1 MPLQQHL
8 QLPEKET
15 DEYRKLEIMLEKQGL
30 LLARKFHDY
39 KSARYDKEREWE
51 TAIKQYEGE
60 WDSDDLEKIERVLS
74 ARGLK
79 DQPITVNI
87 TRPKTNVAIA
97 RMKDIQ
103 FPTGGDY
110 NFFLKPAPLTE
121 EQQRASTMEK
131 PDGPMQLQAAEMGV
145 PPDQMPSPQQ
155 MVEEIVSEN
164 IERAPK
170 MERKLRN
177 RMIYAEYGRK
187 ARIAI
192 EDLCIKGTAVIKGPT
207 IQNRKYKRYSPDV
220 TSEGNQIQ
228 VLTEG
233 FVPEP
238 SVERV
243 DPLYFFPDPSARL
256 PDETEDS
263 FELHP
268 MSAKDLLELTKNPA
282 FITSQISR
290 VLEQEPDGTD
300 IPDIVVRTSR
310 EKSSNNLN
318 NRYWLR
324 EYHGPLDKE
333 VLFDADMISEED
345 KDDPLKRFTGEVWYC
360 NRIVVRMSLSH
371 IEGEDALPYGVAT
384 WEKDPNSL
392 FGHGV
397 PYLLRNAQRTVNNAY
412 LMLLDNASLTS
423 GPQIVLN
430 REMIE
435 PADKNDYGIEPMKV
449 WFLTEYAADVR
460 EAMQFVDI
468 PAQMDGIAQ
477 IIDTAMQFADV
488 ESSTPLLQ
496 QGEIPTGNNTTT
508 GLAMVMSATNII
520 QKAASMNWD
529 DYITKPLVNRFYHY
543 EMQYGEDPTVK
554 GDFEIEVGGA
564 TERIEAQIRA
574 QEIERMLGL
583 ASSNEEFMLH
593 VDANKAF
600 RALVDNTRTGDV
612 LRPISEVNERIAQ
625 MQQQAQQQAE
635 QDPNII
641 KAQAALITA
650 QAAQQR
656 AAAEAQLNNAKQQLA
671 AMEMQA
677 KYQAQVAEAQS
688 RQNQATLEFQ
698 ARMAQIAADREM
710 SVADLQSQLQ
720 MKNLDAAMELR
731 LAEIDFAKMERE
743 IEVKHE
749 FGEGI

>member
-1 MPLQQHL
+1 MHLQQHL
-8 QLPEKET
+8 QLPEKES
-15 DEYRKLEIMLEKQGL
+15 EERRKLEIMLEKQGHSL
-30 LLARKFHDY
+30 KRKFHDY
-39 KSARYDKEREWE
+39 KTARYDKEHEWE
-51 TAIKQYEGE
+51 RAIKQYEGE
-60 WDSDDLEKIERVLS
+60 WDSDDLDKIEHVLS

-79 DQPITVNI
+79 EQPITVNI

-103 FPTGGDY
+103 FPTGGDF
-110 NFFLKPAPLTE
+110 NFFLKPAPLTP
-121 EQQRASTMEK
+121 EQKKAANMQQ
-131 PDGPMQLQAAEMGV
+131 PDGQMQLQAAEMGV
-145 PPDQMPSPQQ
+145 PQQQLPAPQQ
-155 MVEEIVSEN
+155 MVEEIVTEN

-187 ARIAI
+187 ARISI

-207 IQNRKYKRYSPDV
+207 IQNRKYKRYAPES
-220 TSEGNQIQ
+220 TSEGEVVQ
-228 VLTEG
+228 VLNEE

-243 DPLYFFPDPSARL
+243 DPLYWFPDPSARL
-256 PDETEDS
+256 PDEVEDC

-268 MSAKDLLELTKNPA
+268 MSATELLELTKNPA
-282 FITSQISR
+282 FITPQIR
-290 VLEQEPDGTD
+290 KVLEQDPDGTD

-310 EKSSNNLN
+310 EKSNNVN

-333 VLFDADMISEED
+333 VLFDAGMISEED
-345 KDDPLKRFTGEVWYC
+345 KDDPLSRFTGEVWYC
-360 NRIVVRMSLSH
+360 NRTVVRMSLSH

-435 PADKNDYGIEPMKV
+435 PADKGDYGIEPMKV

-460 EAMQFVDI
+460 EAMQFVNV
-468 PAQMDGIAQ
+468 PAQMEGIAQ

-488 ESSTPLLQ
+488 ESSTPLMQ
-496 QGEIPTGNNTTT
+496 QGEMPVGNNTTT
-508 GLAMVMSATNII
+508 GLAMVMSATNIT

-529 DYITKPLVNRFYHY
+529 DYITKPLIQRFYHY
-543 EMQYGEDPTVK
+543 EMQYGEDPEVK

-612 LRPISEVNERIAQ
+612 LRSMQEVEQKTAEMQQAAQ
-625 MQQQAQQQAE
+625 EQQQA
-635 QDPNII
+635 DPETL
-641 KAQAALITA
+641 KAQAAMVMA
-650 QAAQQR
+650 QARQ
-656 AAAEAQLNNAKQQLA
+656 AEAQAKAQLDNAKQQIA
-671 AMEMQA
+671 AQELQVR
-677 KYQAQVAEAQS
+677 YQSSIAEAQA
-688 RQNQATLEFQ
+688 RNNQAALEYQ
-698 ARMAQIAADREM
+698 ARMAELASQREI
-710 SVADLQSQLQ
+710 SLAQLQKDLQLKDMESSMKLQ
-720 MKNLDAAMELR
+720 
-731 LAEIDFAKMERE
+731 LAEIDFAKLERE
-743 IEVKHE
+743 IEVKE
-749 FGEGI
+749 EYGEGI